1 MSTFSSL
8 KFELILTG
16 DQSGQ
21 WGNTTNANIGTAI
34 NEAIAGSVDITFAS
48 ADLTLTLTD
57 TNAAQSARNLRLN
70 LTGTAGGAARTLTL
84 GSGCQINKP
93 YIVNNTLANAVTV
106 KNTTGTGIAVP
117 AGATMWLFNNGTNV
131 VDVVSY
137 LSSLT
142 LGTALVATSGGT
154 GQSSYAVGDLLYANT
169 TTTLAKLAD
178 IATGNALIS
187 GGVTTAPSWGKIGL
201 TTHITGTLAAT
212 NGGTGAS
219 TTTTGDLLYGSAS
232 DTWTKLAG
240 NTTTT
245 RKYLVSVGSG
255 SAATAPEW
263 DQIDIG
269 GTDIT
274 GTLAA
279 TNGGTGTATVTTGD
293 ILYGGTTS
301 NTWAKLAAG
310 TAGQLLQTNG
320 AAAPS
325 WVNAPTF
332 TGVSSFTGGTTG
344 LLPSTAS
351 TGAIS
356 LSGTLAIGS
365 GGTGATTQQTA
376 INALAGAVTIR
387 KFLRGDGTNVSMA
400 DIEVADVPTLNQS
413 TTGTAGGL
421 GAGIVLP
428 VASGGTSHSSYSTGD
443 ILYASAPGALTKL
456 AAGTTGYAL
465 LTNGPSAGPSWGQIA
480 LGSAVSGTLPVANGG
495 TGTATPSLVAGTN
508 VTITGTWPNQTINSS
523 GGGGSVPGGA
533 ANQIVY
539 QSASSTSTFIAAPT
553 TASTYLSWTGSA
565 FAWANV
571 TPGSTFAGDISV
583 NGLTVGRGTA
593 SVATNTALGYQANNA
608 VTTAPGLT
616 SVGYQ
621 ANKSVTT
628 SPFHTAVGYQANAA
642 MVDSYGVGPNPW
654 ETNTA
659 VGYQALTANYG
670 FPGISSN
677 TAVGGGAAA
686 GLTGGYLNVS
696 VGSGAGPVSS
706 AATNVCIG
714 AYAGRYY
721 SNQNSILIG
730 YETYSQVTG
739 TTATG
744 SGITAIGHQAM
755 YGATAGSSGKV
766 TDNCVALGYR
776 ALYALDPGLGANS
789 YRNTALGSNAGSSLE
804 TGVNNTLLGY
814 SAQASTTTASNE
826 FVLGNSSVSVL
837 RCQQSSISGLSDARD
852 KYDIED
858 LPVGLDFINSL
869 KARRFKWDK
878 RDAYFDEIENE
889 DGSTTQVAVPK
900 DGSRKSE
907 EWNEGFIAQEMDEAA
922 TAAGADWMKIVY
934 KSNPEKLEM
943 APGKLIPVLVK
954 AIQEL
959 TARLEALEARN

>member
-1 MSTFSSL
+1 MSTYSSL

-21 WGNTTNANIGTAI
+21 WGNTTNTNIGTAI
-34 NEAIAGSVDITFAS
+34 NEAIAGSVNITFAS

-57 TNAAQSARNLRLN
+57 TNAAQSARNVRLN

-93 YIVNNTLANAVTV
+93 YIVNNGLANAVTV

-117 AGATMWLFNNGTNV
+117 AGATMWLFNDGTNV

-142 LGTALVATSGGT
+142 LGTALAATSGGT
-154 GQSSYAVGDLLYANT
+154 GQSSYAIGDLLYAST
-169 TTTLAKLAD
+169 TTALSKLAD
-178 IATGNALIS
+178 VATGNALIS

-201 TTHITGTLAAT
+201 TTHVDGTLAAT
-212 NGGTGAS
+212 NGGTGAN

-240 NTTTT
+240 NTTAT

-263 DQIDIG
+263 DQIDIS

-279 TNGGTGTATVTTGD
+279 TNGGTGTATTTAGD
-293 ILYGGTTS
+293 ILYGS
-301 NTWAKLAAG
+301 AANTWTKLAAG

-332 TGVSSFTGGTTG
+332 TGVSSFSAGTTG
-344 LLPSTAS
+344 LTPNSSS
-351 TGAIS
+351 TGAVT
-356 LSGTLAIGS
+356 LGGTLGAGY
-365 GGTGATTQQTA
+365 GGTG
-376 INALAGAVTIR
+376 
-387 KFLRGDGTNVSMA
+387 
-400 DIEVADVPTLNQS
+400 QS
-413 TTGTAGGL
+413 TYT
-421 GAGIVLP
+421 V
-428 VASGGTSHSSYSTGD
+428 GD
-443 ILYASAPGALTKL
+443 ILYASAATTLSKLSAGTAGQVLSANGAASNPTWLSQSSIAAGSATNVAGGVANKVL
-456 AAGTTGYAL
+456 YQSGAGTTAFIDAPTTASTYL
-465 LTNGPSAGPSWGQIA
+465 SWNGSSFAWA
-480 LGSAVSGTLPVANGG
+480 AVS
-495 TGTATPSLVAGTN
+495 
-508 VTITGTWPNQTINSS
+508 
-523 GGGGSVPGGA
+523 GGGSVPGGL

-539 QSASSTSTFIAAPT
+539 QSAPSTSTFIAAPT

-616 SVGYQ
+616 SIGYQ

-642 MVDSYGVGPNPW
+642 MVDSLGVGPNPW

-659 VGYQALTANYG
+659 IGYQALTANYA
-670 FPGISSN
+670 FPGISGN

-686 GLTGGYLNVS
+686 GLTGGYLNTS
-696 VGSGAGPVSS
+696 VGAGAGPVTN

-714 AYAGRYY
+714 TYAGRYY

-730 YETYSQVTG
+730 HETYSQVIG
-739 TTATG
+739 SSNQG
-744 SGITAIGHQAM
+744 SGLTAIGHQAM
-755 YGATAGSSGKV
+755 YSATVGSSGKV
-766 TDNCVALGYR
+766 TDNCVAIGYR

-789 YRNTALGSNAGSSLE
+789 YRNTALGASAGSTLE
-804 TGVNNTLLGY
+804 TGVNNVFLGY
-814 SAQASTTTASNE
+814 SAQPSTTTASNE
-826 FVLGNSSVSVL
+826 FVLGNSSIAVL
-837 RCQQSSISGLSDARD
+837 RCQVSTISGLSDARD

-858 LPVGLDFINSL
+858 IPVGLDFINTL

-878 RDAYFDEIENE
+878 RDAYFDEVENE
-889 DGSTTQVAVPK
+889 DGTTTQVAVPK
-900 DGSRKSE
+900 DGSRKSD
-907 EWNEGFIAQEMDEAA
+907 EWNEGFIAQEVDEAA
-922 TAAGADWMKIVY
+922 TAAGADWMRIVY

>member
-1 MSTFSSL
+1 MSTYSSL

-21 WGNTTNANIGTAI
+21 WGNTTNTNIGTAI
-34 NEAIAGSVDITFAS
+34 EQAIVGMATLTS
-48 ADLTLTLTD
+48 ADFPSNVATLTLAD
-57 TNAAQSARNLRLN
+57 TNAAQNARALCLN
-70 LTGTAGGAARTLTL
+70 IAAGAVSTAGT
-84 GSGCQINKP
+84 INVPAIQKP
-93 YIVNNTLANAVTV
+93 YIIINGSSYTVTV
-106 KNTTGTGIAVP
+106 KVSGQTGVAVP
-117 AGATMWLFNNGTNV
+117 SGKRTVVYNNGTDVGNQ
-131 VDVVSY
+131 VDY
-137 LSSLT
+137 LATLA
-142 LGTALVATSGGT
+142 LGTALPATSGGT
-154 GQSSYAVGDLLYANT
+154 GQSSYAVGDLLYAST
-169 TTTLAKLAD
+169 TTALSKLAD
-178 IATGNALIS
+178 VATGNALIS

-201 TTHITGTLAAT
+201 TTHVSGTLAAT

-219 TTTTGDLLYGSAS
+219 TTTVGDLLYGSAS

-263 DQIDIG
+263 DQIDIS

-279 TNGGTGTATVTTGD
+279 TNGGTGTATTTAGD

-332 TGVSSFTGGTTG
+332 TGVSSFSAGTTG
-344 LLPSTAS
+344 LTPNSSS
-351 TGAIS
+351 TGAVT
-356 LSGTLAIGS
+356 LGGTLDAGY
-365 GGTGATTQQTA
+365 GGTG
-376 INALAGAVTIR
+376 
-387 KFLRGDGTNVSMA
+387 
-400 DIEVADVPTLNQS
+400 QS
-413 TTGTAGGL
+413 TYT
-421 GAGIVLP
+421 I
-428 VASGGTSHSSYSTGD
+428 GD
-443 ILYASAPGALTKL
+443 ILYASAATTLSKLSAGTAGQVLSANGAASNPTWLSQSSI
-456 AAGTTGYAL
+456 AAGSATNVAGGVANKVLYQSGAGATAFIDAPTTASTYL
-465 LTNGPSAGPSWGQIA
+465 SWT
-480 LGSAVSGTLPVANGG
+480 GSAFAWAAVS
-495 TGTATPSLVAGTN
+495 
-508 VTITGTWPNQTINSS
+508 
-523 GGGGSVPGGA
+523 GGGSVPGGL

-539 QSASSTSTFIAAPT
+539 QSAPSTSTFIAAPT

-608 VTTAPGLT
+608 VTTATGLT
-616 SVGYQ
+616 SIGYQ
-621 ANKSVTT
+621 ANKSVTL

-642 MVDSYGVGPNPW
+642 MVDVLGVGPNSW

-659 VGYQALTANYG
+659 VGHRALTANYAV
-670 FPGISSN
+670 PGISGN

-686 GLTGGYLNVS
+686 GLTGGYFNTS
-696 VGSGAGPVSS
+696 VGAGTGPISNAGS
-706 AATNVCIG
+706 NVCIG
-714 AYAGRYY
+714 NYAGRYY
-721 SNQNSILIG
+721 SNANSIFIG
-730 YETYSQVTG
+730 CDTYAQVI
-739 TTATG
+739 G
-744 SGITAIGHQAM
+744 SSNQGSNLTVIGHQAM
-755 YGATAGSSGKV
+755 YSATVGSLGIV
-766 TDNCVALGYR
+766 TDRCVAIGYQ

-789 YRNTALGSNAGSSLE
+789 YRNTALGSLAGSSLE
-804 TGVNNTLLGY
+804 TGINNVFLGY
-814 SAQASTTTASNE
+814 SAQPSTTTASNE
-826 FVLGNSSVSVL
+826 FVLGNSTIATL
-837 RCQQSSISGLSDARD
+837 RCQVTSITALSDARD

-858 LPVGLDFINSL
+858 IPVGLDFINTL

-878 RDAYFDEIENE
+878 RDAYFDEVENE

-900 DGSRKSE
+900 DGSRKSD
-907 EWNEGFIAQEMDEAA
+907 EWNEGFIAQEVDEAA
-922 TAAGADWMKIVY
+922 TAAGADWMRIVY